1 MMFLSSVLAAS
12 FVFTYGFFLFFDPMY
27 MLIVALPAA
36 LFAGIAQ
43 AKVKTAYARAMRQPA
58 RMTGAEAARYMLDSS
73 GLQDVRIEMV
83 RGHLSDHYDPRSRV
97 LRLSPDVY
105 GRNTLASVG
114 IAAHEAGHAL
124 QHAKKY
130 APLALRQFAAPAATV
145 GPGIGMVLII
155 LGMIFSATGVLFGQ
169 MFITLGLAFF
179 SVIVFF
185 QVVTLPVEFNASTRA
200 KVRLAELGVVSEQE
214 MPYVRGVLNAAAL
227 TYVAAAFQAIMMLLY
242 LVMRFSGGRD

>member
-1 MMFLSSVLAAS
+1 
-12 FVFTYGFFLFFDPMY
+12 MY

-43 AKVKTAYARAMRQPA
+43 AKVKTAYARALHQPT

-83 RGHLSDHYDPRSRV
+83 RGHLSDHYDPRKRV

-124 QHAKKY
+124 QHSEKY
-130 APLALRQFAAPAATV
+130 APLALRQLAAPAAMV
-145 GPGIGMVLII
+145 GPGIGMLLII
-155 LGMIFSATGVLFGQ
+155 IGMIFSQ
-169 MFITLGLAFF
+169 MFITIGLAFF
-179 SVIVFF
+179 SVMVFF

-200 KVRLAELGVVSEQE
+200 KARLVELGVVSEQE
-214 MPYVRGVLNAAAL
+214 MPHVRGVLNAAAL
-227 TYVAAAFQAIMMLLY
+227 TYVAAAFQAIMTLLY
-242 LVMRFSGGRD
+242 LIMRFSGGRD